1 MNAGGFFGLHVVSAG
16 DLNGE
21 SDIVRQGGS
30 YKRLVR
36 RDGRLVGFLLVGD
49 VSRAGI
55 YTALIREQ
63 TPLSSID
70 YELIREKPQLAAF
83 SRAERAHMLGGVQA

>member
-1 MNAGGFFGLHVVSAG
+1 MVSAG